1 MKKTIRETENPLSLR
16 DICDKLDI
24 LAGKVDELLRR
35 VPPGKPLEK
44 SEIVAH
50 NEPQHRPSS
59 YSASRA
65 AREHDSAPLV
75 DEPLRSYPPNIPR
88 IDKNL
93 GSL

>member
-50 NEPQHRPSS
+50 NEPL
-59 YSASRA
+59 A